1 MVNIDNGGEFRHIV
15 KRYTAFSGSFNVDT
29 FLACDESALKTPEVV
44 RGLDALFREA
54 ITQDYFG
61 VHCAS
66 IMDTRGR
73 QISAI
78 LGRWEPKQDE
88 SLQRGWDWRMP
99 PPKKY
104 SRFEAERFIIVSDS
118 IMDFGDRSVTTY
130 FYSGD
135 LSRPDQAPWDSIL
148 PWVKQFTNKRPFYDH
163 PVMELKQGRPV
174 IIRPDFA

>member
-1 MVNIDNGGEFRHIV
+1 MVTIDNGGQFRQSI

-29 FLACDESALKTPEVV
+29 FMACEESALKTPEVV

-66 IMDTRGR
+66 IMDKRGR

-78 LGRWEPKQDE
+78 LGRWQPKPDE
-88 SLQRGWDWRMP
+88 DLKRGWSWRTP

-118 IMDFGDRSVTTY
+118 IMDFGDRAVTTY
-130 FYSGD
+130 FYSAD
-135 LSRPDQAPWDSIL
+135 LTRPDQAPWDPIL
-148 PWVKQFTNKRPFYDH
+148 KLVKQFTQKRPFYDH
-163 PVMELKQGRPV
+163 PVMKLDKGRPV